1 MSSDI
6 KIKVQSFGRFLSN
19 MVMPNIGA
27 FIAWGIITA
36 LFIPTGWLPNE
47 TLAKLVGPMITY
59 LLPLLIGYTGGKLVG
74 GERGGVVGAITTM
87 GVIVGADMPMFLGSM
102 IAGPLGGWC
111 IKHFDRW
118 VDGKIK
124 SGFEMLVNNFSAG
137 IIGMILAILAFLG
150 IGPIVEALSK
160 MLAAGVN
167 FMVVHDM
174 LPLASIFV
182 EPAKILFLNNA
193 INHGIFSPLGIQQSH
208 ELGKSIFFLIEANP
222 GPGMGVLLAYMF
234 FGRGSAK
241 QSAGGAAII
250 HFLGGIH
257 EIYFPYVLMNPR
269 LILAVILGGMTGVFT
284 LTILGGGLVSPASPG
299 SILAV
304 LAMTPKGAYFANIAG
319 VCAAMAVSFVVSAIL
334 LKTSKVKEE
343 DDIEAATRR
352 MQDMK
357 AESKG
362 ASPLSAGDVTNDLSH
377 VRKIIV
383 ACDAGVFMSSDI
395 KIKVQSFGRF
405 LSNMVM
411 PNIGAFI
418 AWGIITALFIPT
430 GWLPNET
437 LAKLVG
443 PMITYLLPLLIGY
456 TGGKLVGGERGG
468 VVGAIT
474 TMGVIV
480 GADMPMFLGSMIAGP
495 LGGWCIKHFDRWVD
509 GKIKSGFEMLVNNFS
524 AGIIGMILAILA
536 FLGIG
541 PIVEALSKML
551 AAGVNFMVVH
561 DMLPLASIFVEPAKI
576 LFLNNA
582 INHGIFSPLGIQQS
596 HELGKSIFFLIE
608 ANPGPGMG
616 VLLAYMFFGR
626 GSAKQSAGGAAI
638 IHFLGGIHEIYFPY
652 VLMNPRLI
660 LAVILGGMTGVFTL
674 TILGGGLVS
683 PASPG
688 SILAVLAMTPKGAY
702 FANIAGVCAAMAVSF
717 VVSAILLKT
726 SKVKEEDDIEAAT
739 RRMQD
744 MKAESKGASP
754 LSAGDVTNDLSHV
767 RKIIVACDAGMGS
780 SAMGAGVLRKK
791 IQDAGLSQI
800 SVTNSA
806 INNLPPDVDLV
817 ITHRDLTERAMRQVP
832 QAQHISLTN
841 FLDSG
846 LYTSLTERL
855 VAAQRH
861 TANEEKV
868 KDSLKDSF
876 DDSSANLFK
885 LGAENIFLGR
895 KAATKEEAIR
905 FAGEQL
911 VKGGYVEPE
920 YVQAMLDREKLT
932 PTYLGESI
940 AVPHGTVE
948 AKDRVLKTG
957 VVFCQYPEGVRF
969 GEEEDDIAR
978 LVIGIAARNNEHI
991 QVITSLTNA
1000 LDDESVIERLAHT
1013 TSVDEVL
1020 ELLAGRK

>member
-102 IAGPLGGWC
+102 IAGPLGGWA
-111 IKHFDRW
+111 IKKFDVW

-150 IGPIVEALSK
+150 IGPAVEVLSK
-160 MLAAGVN
+160 ILAAGVN
-167 FMVVHDM
+167 FMVAHEM

-269 LILAVILGGMTGVFT
+269 LILAVILGVMTGVFT
-284 LTILGGGLVSPASPG
+284 LTILNGGLVSPASPG

-304 LAMTPKGAYFANIAG
+304 LAMTPKGAYFANIAAII
-319 VCAAMAVSFVVSAIL
+319 AAMAVSFVVAAVL

-357 AESKG
+357 AQSKG
-362 ASPLSAGDVTNDLSH
+362 GATPLAAGDV
-377 VRKIIV
+377 
-383 ACDAGVFMSSDI
+383 A
-395 KIKVQSFGRF
+395 
-405 LSNMVM
+405 
-411 PNIGAFI
+411 
-418 AWGIITALFIPT
+418 
-430 GWLPNET
+430 
-437 LAKLVG
+437 
-443 PMITYLLPLLIGY
+443 
-456 TGGKLVGGERGG
+456 
-468 VVGAIT
+468 
-474 TMGVIV
+474 
-480 GADMPMFLGSMIAGP
+480 
-495 LGGWCIKHFDRWVD
+495 
-509 GKIKSGFEMLVNNFS
+509 
-524 AGIIGMILAILA
+524 
-536 FLGIG
+536 
-541 PIVEALSKML
+541 
-551 AAGVNFMVVH
+551 
-561 DMLPLASIFVEPAKI
+561 
-576 LFLNNA
+576 
-582 INHGIFSPLGIQQS
+582 
-596 HELGKSIFFLIE
+596 
-608 ANPGPGMG
+608 
-616 VLLAYMFFGR
+616 
-626 GSAKQSAGGAAI
+626 
-638 IHFLGGIHEIYFPY
+638 
-652 VLMNPRLI
+652 
-660 LAVILGGMTGVFTL
+660 
-674 TILGGGLVS
+674 
-683 PASPG
+683 
-688 SILAVLAMTPKGAY
+688 
-702 FANIAGVCAAMAVSF
+702 
-717 VVSAILLKT
+717 
-726 SKVKEEDDIEAAT
+726 
-739 RRMQD
+739 
-744 MKAESKGASP
+744 
-754 LSAGDVTNDLSHV
+754 NDLSHV

-791 IQDAGLSQI
+791 VQDAGLSNI

-855 VAAQRH
+855 VSAQRH
-861 TANEEKV
+861 TDNEEKV
-868 KDSLKDSF
+868 RDSLKDSF
-876 DDSSANLFK
+876 DASDTNLFK

-895 KAATKEEAIR
+895 KAATKEEAIL

-932 PTYLGESI
+932 STYLGESI
-940 AVPHGTVE
+940 AVPHGTIE

-957 VVFCQYPEGVRF
+957 IVFCQYPEGVRF
-969 GEEEDDIAR
+969 GEEEDEVAR

-1000 LDDESVIERLAHT
+1000 LDDESVIERLAKT
-1013 TSVDEVL
+1013 TSVEEVL
-1020 ELLAGRK
+1020 TLLKA

>member
-102 IAGPLGGWC
+102 IAGPLGGYC
-111 IKHFDRW
+111 IKKFDNW

-150 IGPIVEALSK
+150 IGPAVEVLSK
-160 MLAAGVN
+160 ILAAGVN
-167 FMVVHDM
+167 FMVAHDM

-269 LILAVILGGMTGVFT
+269 LNPGRYPRRDDRCLHPDHPQWRS
-284 LTILGGGLVSPASPG
+284 GLSGFPG

-304 LAMTPKGAYFANIAG
+304 LAMTPKGAYFANIAAII
-319 VCAAMAVSFVVSAIL
+319 AAMAVSFVVSAVL

-352 MQDMK
+352 MHDMK

-362 ASPLSAGDVTNDLSH
+362 ASPL
-377 VRKIIV
+377 
-383 ACDAGVFMSSDI
+383 
-395 KIKVQSFGRF
+395 
-405 LSNMVM
+405 
-411 PNIGAFI
+411 
-418 AWGIITALFIPT
+418 
-430 GWLPNET
+430 
-437 LAKLVG
+437 
-443 PMITYLLPLLIGY
+443 
-456 TGGKLVGGERGG
+456 
-468 VVGAIT
+468 
-474 TMGVIV
+474 
-480 GADMPMFLGSMIAGP
+480 
-495 LGGWCIKHFDRWVD
+495 
-509 GKIKSGFEMLVNNFS
+509 
-524 AGIIGMILAILA
+524 
-536 FLGIG
+536 
-541 PIVEALSKML
+541 
-551 AAGVNFMVVH
+551 AAGN
-561 DMLPLASIFVEPAKI
+561 
-576 LFLNNA
+576 
-582 INHGIFSPLGIQQS
+582 
-596 HELGKSIFFLIE
+596 
-608 ANPGPGMG
+608 
-616 VLLAYMFFGR
+616 
-626 GSAKQSAGGAAI
+626 
-638 IHFLGGIHEIYFPY
+638 
-652 VLMNPRLI
+652 
-660 LAVILGGMTGVFTL
+660 
-674 TILGGGLVS
+674 
-683 PASPG
+683 
-688 SILAVLAMTPKGAY
+688 
-702 FANIAGVCAAMAVSF
+702 
-717 VVSAILLKT
+717 
-726 SKVKEEDDIEAAT
+726 
-739 RRMQD
+739 
-744 MKAESKGASP
+744 
-754 LSAGDVTNDLSHV
+754 VTNDLSHV

-791 IQDAGLSQI
+791 VQDAGLSNI

-806 INNLPPDVDLV
+806 IDNLPPDVDLV

-861 TANEEKV
+861 IENEVKV
-868 KDSLKDSF
+868 TDSLKDSF
-876 DDSSANLFK
+876 DDGDKNLFQ
-885 LGAENIFLGR
+885 LGADNIFLGR

-932 PTYLGESI
+932 STYLGESI
-940 AVPHGTVE
+940 AVPHGTIE

-969 GEEEDDIAR
+969 GE
-978 LVIGIAARNNEHI
+978 
-991 QVITSLTNA
+991 
-1000 LDDESVIERLAHT
+1000 DEAMSPAW
-1013 TSVDEVL
+1013 
-1020 ELLAGRK
+1020 

>member
-1 MSSDI
+1 
-6 KIKVQSFGRFLSN
+6 

-102 IAGPLGGWC
+102 IAGPLGGWA
-111 IKHFDRW
+111 IKKFDVW

-150 IGPIVEALSK
+150 IGPAVEVLSK
-160 MLAAGVN
+160 ILAAGVN
-167 FMVVHDM
+167 FMVAHDM

-208 ELGKSIFFLIEANP
+208 DLGKSIFFLIEANP

-284 LTILGGGLVSPASPG
+284 LTLLNGGLVSPASPG

-304 LAMTPKGAYFANIAG
+304 LAMTPKGAYFANIAAI
-319 VCAAMAVSFVVSAIL
+319 VAAMAVSFVVSAVL

-357 AESKG
+357 AQSKG
-362 ASPLSAGDVTNDLSH
+362 GATPLAAGDV
-377 VRKIIV
+377 
-383 ACDAGVFMSSDI
+383 A
-395 KIKVQSFGRF
+395 
-405 LSNMVM
+405 
-411 PNIGAFI
+411 
-418 AWGIITALFIPT
+418 
-430 GWLPNET
+430 
-437 LAKLVG
+437 
-443 PMITYLLPLLIGY
+443 
-456 TGGKLVGGERGG
+456 
-468 VVGAIT
+468 
-474 TMGVIV
+474 
-480 GADMPMFLGSMIAGP
+480 
-495 LGGWCIKHFDRWVD
+495 
-509 GKIKSGFEMLVNNFS
+509 
-524 AGIIGMILAILA
+524 
-536 FLGIG
+536 
-541 PIVEALSKML
+541 
-551 AAGVNFMVVH
+551 
-561 DMLPLASIFVEPAKI
+561 
-576 LFLNNA
+576 
-582 INHGIFSPLGIQQS
+582 
-596 HELGKSIFFLIE
+596 
-608 ANPGPGMG
+608 
-616 VLLAYMFFGR
+616 
-626 GSAKQSAGGAAI
+626 
-638 IHFLGGIHEIYFPY
+638 
-652 VLMNPRLI
+652 
-660 LAVILGGMTGVFTL
+660 
-674 TILGGGLVS
+674 
-683 PASPG
+683 
-688 SILAVLAMTPKGAY
+688 
-702 FANIAGVCAAMAVSF
+702 
-717 VVSAILLKT
+717 
-726 SKVKEEDDIEAAT
+726 
-739 RRMQD
+739 
-744 MKAESKGASP
+744 
-754 LSAGDVTNDLSHV
+754 NDLSHV

-791 IQDAGLSQI
+791 VHDAGLSNI
-800 SVTNSA
+800 SVTNCA

-861 TANEEKV
+861 TDNEEKV
-868 KDSLKDSF
+868 RDSLKDSF
-876 DDSSANLFK
+876 DASDTNLFK

-895 KAATKEEAIR
+895 KAATKEEAIL

-932 PTYLGESI
+932 STYLGESI
-940 AVPHGTVE
+940 AVPHGTIE

-957 VVFCQYPEGVRF
+957 IVFCQYPEGVRF
-969 GEEEDDIAR
+969 GEEEDEVAR

-1000 LDDESVIERLAHT
+1000 LDDESVIERLAKT
-1013 TSVDEVL
+1013 TSVEEVL
-1020 ELLAGRK
+1020 TLLKA

>member
-36 LFIPTGWLPNE
+36 LFIPTGWLPSE

-59 LLPLLIGYTGGKLVG
+59 LLPLLIGFTGGRLVG
-74 GERGGVVGAITTM
+74 GDRGGVVGAITTM
-87 GVIVGADMPMFLGSM
+87 GVIVGADMPMFLGAM
-102 IAGPLGGWC
+102 IAGPLGGYC
-111 IKHFDRW
+111 IKKFDAL

-150 IGPIVEALSK
+150 IGPAVEVLSK
-160 MLAAGVN
+160 ILAAGVN

-208 ELGKSIFFLIEANP
+208 DIGKSIFFLIEANP

-269 LILAVILGGMTGVFT
+269 LLLAVILGGMTGVFT
-284 LTILGGGLVSPASPG
+284 LSVLNGGLVSPASPG

-304 LAMTPKGAYFANIAG
+304 LAMTPKGAYFANLTAIF
-319 VCAAMAVSFVVSAIL
+319 AALIVSFVIASIL

-343 DDIEAATRR
+343 
-352 MQDMK
+352 
-357 AESKG
+357 
-362 ASPLSAGDVTNDLSH
+362 
-377 VRKIIV
+377 
-383 ACDAGVFMSSDI
+383 
-395 KIKVQSFGRF
+395 
-405 LSNMVM
+405 
-411 PNIGAFI
+411 
-418 AWGIITALFIPT
+418 
-430 GWLPNET
+430 
-437 LAKLVG
+437 
-443 PMITYLLPLLIGY
+443 
-456 TGGKLVGGERGG
+456 
-468 VVGAIT
+468 
-474 TMGVIV
+474 
-480 GADMPMFLGSMIAGP
+480 
-495 LGGWCIKHFDRWVD
+495 
-509 GKIKSGFEMLVNNFS
+509 
-524 AGIIGMILAILA
+524 
-536 FLGIG
+536 
-541 PIVEALSKML
+541 
-551 AAGVNFMVVH
+551 
-561 DMLPLASIFVEPAKI
+561 
-576 LFLNNA
+576 
-582 INHGIFSPLGIQQS
+582 
-596 HELGKSIFFLIE
+596 
-608 ANPGPGMG
+608 
-616 VLLAYMFFGR
+616 
-626 GSAKQSAGGAAI
+626 
-638 IHFLGGIHEIYFPY
+638 
-652 VLMNPRLI
+652 
-660 LAVILGGMTGVFTL
+660 
-674 TILGGGLVS
+674 
-683 PASPG
+683 
-688 SILAVLAMTPKGAY
+688 
-702 FANIAGVCAAMAVSF
+702 
-717 VVSAILLKT
+717 
-726 SKVKEEDDIEAAT
+726 EDDIEAAT
-739 RRMQD
+739 RRVQD
-744 MKAESKGASP
+744 MKAQSKGATP
-754 LSAGDVTNDLSHV
+754 LAAGDVTNDLSHV

-791 IQDAGLSQI
+791 VQDAGLTNI

-806 INNLPPDVDLV
+806 INSLPSDVDLV
-817 ITHRDLTERAMRQVP
+817 ITHRDLTERAMRQAP

-846 LYTSLTERL
+846 LYTGLTERL

-861 TANEEKV
+861 TDNETKV
-868 KDSLKDSF
+868 NSSLQDSF
-876 DDSSANLFK
+876 DASNSHLFK
-885 LGAENIFLGR
+885 LGAENIFLGC
-895 KAATKEEAIR
+895 AASHKEEAIR

-911 VKGGYVEPE
+911 VKGGYVQPE
-920 YVQAMLDREKLT
+920 YVDAMLEREKLT

-957 VVFCQYPEGVRF
+957 VVFCQYPQGVRF
-969 GEEEDDIAR
+969 GEDEDDIAR

-1000 LDDESVIERLAHT
+1000 LDDETIIERLSQT

-1020 ELLAGRK
+1020 ALLNK